1 MGARA
6 WGALSAAA
14 GAALLL
20 AGCCCTGGGR
30 CGGDAGAVQGIP
42 EAARVK
48 GAGEVRVMSLNLGD
62 WAMLDRD
69 GDADTLEAKPAEERA
84 ALAALVAAADADV
97 LVVQGV
103 GGADAWE
110 QLRLE
115 LEEAGVRYK
124 FAEHLAVEGEVLNQ
138 GVLSR
143 LEIVERQSHT
153 EERYT
158 IGPRRFAVKHGIL
171 DVTVDTG
178 GGERLRV
185 MGVDLKD
192 KSYDDFGQTERRRN
206 EARLLN
212 NLVRRVLERDL
223 WAKLVVVGSFNDTP
237 DSAAVKDV
245 IEYRYKGRRL
255 LEDVR
260 PVDLQGNAWTGRGE
274 NDTCERVD
282 YVLASPAAA
291 KALVREGTFIPLGS
305 AEAARAGG
313 HRALV
318 ATFKTAE

>member
-1 MGARA
+1 MGGGARG
-6 WGALSAAA
+6 WGALPAAAA

-20 AGCCCTGGGR
+20 AGCCLVEGGGR
-30 CGGDAGAVQGIP
+30 EARQGIP
-42 EAARVK
+42 EAARTK
-48 GAGEVRVMSLNLGD
+48 GPDEVRVMSLNLGD

-84 ALAALVAAADADV
+84 ALAALMAAVDADV
-97 LVVQGV
+97 LLVQGV
-103 GGADAWE
+103 GGTEAWE
-110 QLRLE
+110 QLRLD
-115 LEEAGVRYK
+115 LEAAGVRYR
-124 FAEHLAVEGEVLNQ
+124 FSEHLALEGEALHQ

-143 LEIVERQSHT
+143 LEIVERNSHT

-158 IGPRRFAVKHGIL
+158 IGPRRFRVKHGIV
-171 DVTVDTG
+171 DVTVDAG
-178 GGERLRV
+178 GGRKLRLL
-185 MGVDLKD
+185 GVDLKD
-192 KSYDDFGQTERRRN
+192 KSYDDFGQTEMRRN

-212 NLVRRVLERDL
+212 NQVRSILGRDL

-245 IEYRYKGRRL
+245 IEYRYKGQRL

-260 PVDLQGNAWTGRGE
+260 PVDMQGNAWTGRGE
-274 NDTCERVD
+274 NDTYERVD

-291 KALVREGTFIPLGS
+291 KAVVREGTFIPLGS
-305 AEAARAGG
+305 AEAAKACG

-318 ATFKTAE
+318 VTLKPGD